1 MTKSRSTLMIAVLAL
16 GFLANSQRAGAATA
30 PTIFSEKIAEVR
42 QQILAVEQS
51 LISGLKTQKEARDN
65 VKKIQ
70 QLLKLQAKELTL
82 GKQRVGELERTI
94 SALEI
99 RRGELRE
106 KIGISQNRVRKNLQK
121 WIHASR
127 EVSIEIELTEHERL
141 EPAHAYVLKNMARLG
156 IREITLLKADL
167 ADAEQLEGKIQ
178 EEQTQ
183 LAYLFQ
189 DLKEQE
195 SILELNKKLQFDVLQ
210 KKHEDRLSQ
219 LEKYRQLKDS
229 ELKVDG
235 LISDFNAKVELKK
248 TIVVEKEAARSL
260 SRGDFAQNRGRLSWP
275 VVGGTVIQGFGRT
288 MDLKSG
294 LFVFKKGVDIAVKGM
309 QEVKAIFS
317 GKIAFAGD
325 LPEYGRVT
333 IIDHGDH
340 YYSLAANLGETRK
353 KTGDQVLRGEVI
365 GYTDR
370 QGTALYFEIRTK
382 NIPVNPASWVN

>member
-1 MTKSRSTLMIAVLAL
+1 MIAVLAL

-275 VVGGTVIQGFGRT
+275 VVQWYENPGGQAVVARPISASRRVVQRLTVSQDRF
-288 MDLKSG
+288 
-294 LFVFKKGVDIAVKGM
+294 AVKDSWFFPNVLMGD
-309 QEVKAIFS
+309 ELRPTSTDWGWRFGPEELAI
-317 GKIAFAGD
+317 
-325 LPEYGRVT
+325 P
-333 IIDHGDH
+333 
-340 YYSLAANLGETRK
+340 
-353 KTGDQVLRGEVI
+353 VLRVESVRLLFRG
-365 GYTDR
+365 
-370 QGTALYFEIRTK
+370 
-382 NIPVNPASWVN
+382 